1 MRKGQP
7 QVFMGGQVGLPAHC
21 SNSQGCCVVDRD
33 SRAEVPFST
42 NADVFSSQQLKN
54 APKDVGSDRDQD
66 PLPPDLQADFY
77 LSSTRQIIPCTF
89 PIANYSQ
96 EETQIKGQRRLTVS
110 LYLQNK
116 GGGVGEL
123 G

>member
-1 MRKGQP
+1 MGS
-7 QVFMGGQVGLPAHC
+7 QVELPAHC
-21 SNSQGCCVVDRD
+21 SNSQGCCVVDGDRM
-33 SRAEVPFST
+33 AEVPFST

-54 APKDVGSDRDQD
+54 APKDVGSDRDLRRKD

-77 LSSTRQIIPCTF
+77 LSSTRQKIPYTF

-116 GGGVGEL
+116 GGGMGES